1 MPLWAYFFDRSAL
14 YAYHCAPMT
23 DTLIPDYV
31 DAKKIFTQQAV
42 ITGSLPVA
50 KFERFSDLLANT
62 SGFIEITLKFF
73 LNEDFRRVISG
84 ELKADVQ
91 VLCQRCLEGTTITL
105 EDRFQLALVESES
118 QADKLSKDLE
128 PWLCTDTKL
137 VLADIV
143 EEQLILAMPIVSY
156 HKENCTQN
164 ELLEPGTPKGDALK
178 NSEKPDKP
186 NPFAILQSLKE
197 PR

>member
-1 MPLWAYFFDRSAL
+1 MPLWGYYFDRSAL

-42 ITGSLPVA
+42 ITGKLPVA

-62 SGFIEITLKFF
+62 SGFVEISLKFF

-84 ELKADVQ
+84 DLRGDVQ
-91 VLCQRCLEGTTITL
+91 VLCQRCLESTTITL

-118 QADKLSKDLE
+118 QADKLPKDLE
-128 PWLCTDTKL
+128 PWLCTDTRL
-137 VLADIV
+137 VLADVV

-156 HKENCTQN
+156 HKDNCTQN
-164 ELLEPGTPKGDALK
+164 ELLKSALPKEEEPKSLD
-178 NSEKPDKP
+178 KPDKQS
-186 NPFAILQSLKE
+186 PFAILQSLKK

>member
-42 ITGSLPVA
+42 IIGKLPVS
-50 KFERFSDLLANT
+50 KFERFSELLANT
-62 SGFIEITLKFF
+62 SGFVEISLKFS

-84 ELKADVQ
+84 ELKTDVE
-91 VLCQRCLEGTTITL
+91 VLCQRCLDVTTITL
-105 EDRFQLALVESES
+105 EDVFQLALVESES
-118 QADKLSKDLE
+118 QADKLPKDLE
-128 PWLCTDTKL
+128 PWFCTDTKL
-137 VLADIV
+137 VLADII

-156 HKENCTQN
+156 HKVSCAQN
-164 ELLEPGTPKGDALK
+164 GPSKRSTPQEEVSKSSDI
-178 NSEKPDKP
+178 PDKQ

>member
-1 MPLWAYFFDRSAL
+1 M

-42 ITGSLPVA
+42 ITGNLPVV
-50 KFERFSDLLANT
+50 KFERFSELLANT
-62 SGFIEITLKFF
+62 SGFVEITLKFF
-73 LNEDFRRVISG
+73 VNEDFRRVISG
-84 ELKADVQ
+84 ELRADVQ
-91 VLCQRCLEGTTITL
+91 VLCQRCLESTTITL
-105 EDRFQLALVESES
+105 EDLFQLALVESES

-128 PWLCTDTKL
+128 PWFCTDTKL

-156 HKENCTQN
+156 HSVDCTQD
-164 ELLEPGTPKGDALK
+164 ELLKLGAPKEESPKILD
-178 NSEKPDKP
+178 KPDKQ

>member
-1 MPLWAYFFDRSAL
+1 MPLWVYFFDRSAL
-14 YAYHCAPMT
+14 SAYHCAPMT

-42 ITGSLPVA
+42 ITGNLPVG
-50 KFERFSDLLANT
+50 KFVRFSDLLANT
-62 SGFIEITLKFF
+62 SGSVEIALKFF

-118 QADKLSKDLE
+118 QAGKLSKDLE
-128 PWLCTDTKL
+128 PWFCTDTKL
-137 VLADIV
+137 LLADIV

-164 ELLEPGTPKGDALK
+164 QFLKSGALK
-178 NSEKPDKP
+178 EESPKSSDKPDKP

>member
-1 MPLWAYFFDRSAL
+1 
-14 YAYHCAPMT
+14 MT

-42 ITGSLPVA
+42 ITGNLPVV
-50 KFERFSDLLANT
+50 KFERFSELLANT
-62 SGFIEITLKFF
+62 SGFVEINLKFF
-73 LNEDFRRVISG
+73 LNGDFRRVISG
-84 ELKADVQ
+84 ELRADVQ

-128 PWLCTDTKL
+128 PWFCTDTKL
-137 VLADIV
+137 VLADII

-156 HKENCTQN
+156 HNVDCSQD
-164 ELLEPGTPKGDALK
+164 ELLKLGAPKEESPKILDRT
-178 NSEKPDKP
+178 DKQ

>member
-1 MPLWAYFFDRSAL
+1 MPLWVYFFDRSAL
-14 YAYHCAPMT
+14 YPYHCAPMT

-42 ITGSLPVA
+42 ITGNLPVA
-50 KFERFSDLLANT
+50 KFDRFSDLLANT
-62 SGFIEITLKFF
+62 SGFVEISLKFF

-105 EDRFQLALVESES
+105 EDRFQLALVESAS

-128 PWLCTDTKL
+128 PWFCTDTKL

-164 ELLEPGTPKGDALK
+164 EFLKPGAPKEDAPKSLD
-178 NSEKPDKP
+178 KPDKQ

>member
-1 MPLWAYFFDRSAL
+1 
-14 YAYHCAPMT
+14 MT

-42 ITGSLPVA
+42 ITGKLPVS
-50 KFERFSDLLANT
+50 KFERFTELLANT
-62 SGFIEITLKFF
+62 SGFVEITLKFF

-84 ELKADVQ
+84 ELRADVD
-91 VLCQRCLEGTTITL
+91 VLCQRCLEVTTITL
-105 EDRFQLALVESES
+105 EDRFQLALVESEI

-128 PWLCTDTKL
+128 PWFCTDTRL

-156 HKENCTQN
+156 HKVSCAQN
-164 ELLEPGTPKGDALK
+164 EPLKQGAPKEETPKSLD
-178 NSEKPDKP
+178 KPDKQ